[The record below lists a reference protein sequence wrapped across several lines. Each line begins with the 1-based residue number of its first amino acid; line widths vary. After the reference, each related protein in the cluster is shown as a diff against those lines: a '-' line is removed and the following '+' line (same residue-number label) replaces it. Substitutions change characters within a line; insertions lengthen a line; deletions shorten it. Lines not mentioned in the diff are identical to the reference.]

1 MLTIKDDELCLEKI
15 FNENVRDKKSIII
28 CDEICDVTDTVK
40 IDVNYFFRDGLS
52 RRWSV

>member
-1 MLTIKDDELCLEKI
+1 MNCALKRFSMKND
-15 FNENVRDKKSIII
+15 RDKKSIII
-28 CDEICDVTDTVK
+28 RDEICDVTDTVK